1 MSSEWVWDLF
11 NMNSYARSVNT
22 GSGNGLLTKNT
33 KPLSEPMLTQKVN
46 NMIIVVTLT
55 ALSCV
60 VPYDFCFFYHT
71 FMFEYNSFKGR
82 QPSPKNIVA
91 PRQILIF
98 VSIKYSPQH
107 PRLISSLN
115 ELKYMNK

>member
-1 MSSEWVWDLF
+1 
-11 NMNSYARSVNT
+11 
-22 GSGNGLLTKNT
+22 
-33 KPLSEPMLTQKVN
+33 
-46 NMIIVVTLT
+46 
-55 ALSCV
+55 
-60 VPYDFCFFYHT
+60 
-71 FMFEYNSFKGR
+71 MFEYNSFKGR